1 MFGIILIAVIG
12 LAIAFFVLRQTIQGR
27 LIARRVGTV
36 AIVLAAI
43 LVALSFFRIVPPGYT
58 GVPVL
63 LGRVQK
69 QMSSGLNIVVP
80 IVNVTLMDVRTNAYT
95 MSSTQDEGQV
105 KGDDAID
112 ALASDGLTVALDV
125 TVWFRLDVAQASWV
139 YSNIGP
145 DYIEKIVRPSIR
157 TALRDAASRFS
168 ANELYSATG
177 RSVYT
182 ATVDSLL
189 DVAFAGK
196 GIVRERVLLRRVK
209 LPDVVMQAIEAKLAE
224 DQNAQKMEFTLVK
237 EGREAE
243 RKRVEAQG
251 IADANRVI
259 AGSLTNSYLSWYYIE
274 MLKKIAGSENN
285 TFVITP
291 FDQKLIPMLN
301 VGK

>member
-1 MFGIILIAVIG
+1 MFGLVILAAIG
-12 LAIAFFVLRQTIQGR
+12 SLIGFVVLRQTLPGR
-27 LIARRVGTV
+27 LIARRLGTV
-36 AIVLAAI
+36 AIVVVGI
-43 LVALSFFRIVPPGYT
+43 LLLLSFFRIVPPGHA

-69 QMSSGLNIVVP
+69 QLSSGLSVVAP

-95 MSSTQDEGQV
+95 MSSIKDEGQL

-139 YSNIGP
+139 YQNIGP

-157 TALRDAASRFS
+157 TALRDAASRFT

-182 ATVDSLL
+182 STVDSLL

-196 GIVRERVLLRRVK
+196 GIIRERVLLRRVK

-251 IADANRVI
+251 IADANKVI

-291 FDQKLIPMLN
+291 FDQKLVPLLN
-301 VGK
+301 VK

>member
-1 MFGIILIAVIG
+1 MFGIVLMAIVG
-12 LAIAFFVLRQTIQGR
+12 LAVAYFAMRQTDQGR
-27 LIARRVGTV
+27 AIARR
-36 AIVLAAI
+36 AAAGVII
-43 LVALSFFRIVPPGYT
+43 LVVILLAVSFFRIVPPGHA

-63 LGRVQK
+63 LGRVQN
-69 QMSSGLNIVVP
+69 QMSSGLNIVLP

-95 MSSTQDEGQV
+95 MSSIRDEGQI

-112 ALASDGLTVALDV
+112 ALASNGLTVTLDV
-125 TVWFRLDVAQASWV
+125 TVWFRLDVTKASWV
-139 YSNIGP
+139 YQNIGP
-145 DYIEKIVRPSIR
+145 DYIDKIVRPSIR
-157 TALRDAASRFS
+157 TALRDAASRFT
-168 ANELYSATG
+168 ANELYSSTG

-182 ATVDSLL
+182 STVDSLV

-196 GIVRERVLLRRVK
+196 GVIRERVLLRRVK

-224 DQNAQKMEFTLVK
+224 DQNAQKMKFTLVK
-237 EGREAE
+237 EGLEAE

-251 IADANRVI
+251 IADRNRVI
-259 AGSLTNSYLSWYYIE
+259 AVSLTSNYLSWYYVE
-274 MLKKIAGSENN
+274 MLKTVASTGNN

>member
-1 MFGIILIAVIG
+1 MFGLAILIAVG
-12 LAIAFFVLRQTIQGR
+12 ALIAFVVLRQTLPGR
-27 LIARRVGTV
+27 VIARRVGTAAIV
-36 AIVLAAI
+36 AIGI
-43 LVALSFFRIVPPGYT
+43 LLLLSFFRIVPPGYA

-69 QMSSGLNIVVP
+69 QLSSGLSVVAP

-95 MSSTQDEGQV
+95 MSSIKDEGQV

-139 YSNIGP
+139 YQNIGP

-157 TALRDAASRFS
+157 TALRDAASRFT

-182 ATVDSLL
+182 STVDSLL
-189 DVAFAGK
+189 DVAFTGK
-196 GIVRERVLLRRVK
+196 GIIRERVLLRRVK

-251 IADANRVI
+251 IADANKVI

-291 FDQKLIPMLN
+291 FDQKLVPMLN
-301 VGK
+301 VK

>member
-1 MFGIILIAVIG
+1 MFGILMLVLVG
-12 LAIAFFVLRQTIQGR
+12 LAIAYFALRQTAQGR
-27 LIARRVGTV
+27 AIARRAATG
-36 AIVLAAI
+36 AIIVIVI
-43 LVALSFFRIVPPGYT
+43 LLVLSFFRIVPPGYA

-69 QMSSGLNIVVP
+69 QMSSGLNIVIPV
-80 IVNVTLMDVRTNAYT
+80 VNVTLMDVRTNAYT
-95 MSSTQDEGQV
+95 MSSMKDEGQV

-112 ALASDGLTVALDV
+112 ALASNGLTVALDV
-125 TVWFRLDVAQASWV
+125 TVWYRLDVTKASWV
-139 YSNIGP
+139 FQNIGP
-145 DYIEKIVRPSIR
+145 DYTDKIVRPSIR
-157 TALRDAASRFS
+157 TALRDAASRFTAS
-168 ANELYSATG
+168 ELYSSTG
-177 RSVYT
+177 RTVYT
-182 ATVDSLL
+182 SVVDSLL

-196 GIVRERVLLRRVK
+196 GIIRERVLLRRVK

-274 MLKKIAGSENN
+274 MLKTVASTQNN

>member
-1 MFGIILIAVIG
+1 MFGLALLVIVG
-12 LAIAFFVLRQTIQGR
+12 LAIAYFVLRQTPQGR
-27 LIARRVGTV
+27 AVARRISTG
-36 AIVLAAI
+36 AIVVIII
-43 LVALSFFRIVPPGYT
+43 LLGLSFFRIVPPGFA

-69 QMSSGLNIVVP
+69 QMSSGLNIVLP

-95 MSSTQDEGQV
+95 MSSMKDEGQV
-105 KGDDAID
+105 RGDDAID
-112 ALASDGLTVALDV
+112 ALASNGLTVALDV
-125 TVWFRLDVAQASWV
+125 TVWYRLDVTKASWV
-139 YSNIGP
+139 FQNIGP
-145 DYIEKIVRPSIR
+145 DYTDKIVRPSIR
-157 TALRDAASRFS
+157 TALRDAASRFTAS
-168 ANELYSATG
+168 ELYSSTG
-177 RSVYT
+177 RTAYT
-182 ATVDSLL
+182 IVVDSLL

-196 GIVRERVLLRRVK
+196 GVIRERVLLRRVK

-259 AGSLTNSYLSWYYIE
+259 AGSLTSNYLSWYYIE
-274 MLKKIAGSENN
+274 MLKTVASAQNN

-291 FDQKLIPMLN
+291 FDQKLVPMLN

>member
-1 MFGIILIAVIG
+1 MFGLIIIIAV
-12 LAIAFFVLRQTIQGR
+12 AAAVAFVALRQTVQGR
-27 LIARRVGTV
+27 IIAGRIRIA
-36 AIVLAAI
+36 AIVV
-43 LVALSFFRIVPPGYT
+43 VALLLLFSFFRIVPPGYA

-69 QMSSGLNIVVP
+69 QMQSGLNVVVP
-80 IVNVTLMDVRTNAYT
+80 IVSVTLMDVRTNAYT
-95 MSSTQDEGQV
+95 MSSIRDEGQV

-125 TVWFRLDVAQASWV
+125 TVWFRLDEKLASWV

-145 DYIEKIVRPSIR
+145 DYTEKIVRPSIR

-168 ANELYSATG
+168 ASELYSATG

-182 ATVDSLL
+182 STVDSLL

-196 GIVRERVLLRRVK
+196 GIIRERVLLRRVK
-209 LPDVVMQAIEAKLAE
+209 LPDMVMQAIEAKLSE
-224 DQNAQKMEFTLVK
+224 DQNAQKMEFTLAK
-237 EGREAE
+237 ERKEAD

-274 MLKKIAGSENN
+274 MLKRIGEGQNN

-291 FDQKLIPMLN
+291 FDQKLTPMLN

>member
-1 MFGIILIAVIG
+1 MFGIILMAVIG
-12 LAIAFFVLRQTIQGR
+12 LAIAYFALRQTVQGR
-27 LIARRVGTV
+27 AIARRAATG
-36 AIVLAAI
+36 AII
-43 LVALSFFRIVPPGYT
+43 LIVILLALSFFRIVPPGHA

-63 LGRVQK
+63 LGRVRK
-69 QMSSGLNIVVP
+69 QMSSGLNIVLP

-95 MSSTQDEGQV
+95 MSSIKDEGQL

-112 ALASDGLTVALDV
+112 ALASNGLTVSLDV
-125 TVWFRLDVAQASWV
+125 TVWFRLDVTKASWV
-139 YSNIGP
+139 FQNIGP
-145 DYIEKIVRPSIR
+145 NYVDKIVRPSIR
-157 TALRDAASRFS
+157 TALRDAASRFT
-168 ANELYSATG
+168 ANELYSSTG
-177 RSVYT
+177 RTVYT
-182 ATVDSLL
+182 STVDSLL

-196 GIVRERVLLRRVK
+196 GIIRERVLLRRVK

-251 IADANRVI
+251 IADRNRTI
-259 AGSLTNSYLSWYYIE
+259 ALSLTSSYLSWYYIE
-274 MLKKIAGSENN
+274 MLKSVASSQNN

-301 VGK
+301 VGR

>member
-1 MFGIILIAVIG
+1 MFGIVLVAIVGMAVAY
-12 LAIAFFVLRQTIQGR
+12 LALRQTPQGR
-27 LIARRVGTV
+27 AIARRAATG
-36 AIVLAAI
+36 AII
-43 LVALSFFRIVPPGYT
+43 LIVILLVLSFFRIVPPGFA

-69 QMSSGLNIVVP
+69 QMSSGLNVVIP

-95 MSSTQDEGQV
+95 MSSMKDEGQV

-112 ALASDGLTVALDV
+112 ALASNGLTVALDV
-125 TVWFRLDVAQASWV
+125 TVWYRLDVTKASWV
-139 YSNIGP
+139 FQNIGP
-145 DYIEKIVRPSIR
+145 DYVDKIVRPSIR
-157 TALRDAASRFS
+157 TALRDAASRFTAS
-168 ANELYSATG
+168 ELYSSNG
-177 RSVYT
+177 RTVYT
-182 ATVDSLL
+182 STVDSLL
-189 DVAFAGK
+189 DVAFEGK
-196 GIVRERVLLRRVK
+196 GVIRERVLLRRVK

-259 AGSLTNSYLSWYYIE
+259 AGSLTNNYLSWYYIE
-274 MLKKIAGSENN
+274 MLKTVASTPNN

>member
-1 MFGIILIAVIG
+1 MFGIILMAVIG
-12 LAIAFFVLRQTIQGR
+12 LAVAYFVLRQTIQGR
-27 LIARRVGTV
+27 LIARRLGTV
-36 AIVLAAI
+36 AII
-43 LVALSFFRIVPPGYT
+43 LVAVLVAISFFRIVPPGYT

-69 QMSSGLNIVVP
+69 QMSSGLNVVVP
-80 IVNVTLMDVRTNAYT
+80 IVNVALMDVRTNAYT
-95 MSSTQDEGQV
+95 MSSTKDEGMV

-157 TALRDAASRFS
+157 TALRDAASRFA

-182 ATVDSLL
+182 STVDSLL

-196 GIVRERVLLRRVK
+196 GIIRERVLLRRVK

-237 EGREAE
+237 EGREAQ

-274 MLKKIAGSENN
+274 MLKNVANSQNN

>member
-1 MFGIILIAVIG
+1 MFGIILMAVIG
-12 LAIAFFVLRQTIQGR
+12 LAVAFFVLRQTIQGR
-27 LIARRVGTV
+27 LIARRVGTI
-36 AIVLAAI
+36 AIVLAAV
-43 LVALSFFRIVPPGYT
+43 LVAISFFRIVPPGFT

-80 IVNVTLMDVRTNAYT
+80 IVNVALMDVRTNAYT
-95 MSSTQDEGQV
+95 MSSTKDEGMV

-145 DYIEKIVRPSIR
+145 DYVEKIVRPSIR
-157 TALRDAASRFS
+157 TALRDAASRFA

-182 ATVDSLL
+182 STVDSLL

-196 GIVRERVLLRRVK
+196 GIIRERVLLRRVK
-209 LPDVVMQAIEAKLAE
+209 LPDAVMAAIESKLAE

-237 EGREAE
+237 EGREAQ

-274 MLKKIAGSENN
+274 MLKNVANSQNN